1 MSCIPINDFSLIS
14 LCDATKAGKL
24 YSIVPD
30 DGSGDFDV
38 ARNSTATYVGADGL
52 IKTAAIDEPRIEF
65 NLDGSYKGLLVEP
78 QRTNLVFYS
87 EEFDD
92 AYWTKQNG
100 TVTANTE
107 AAPDGTT
114 TADTLTSDGG
124 SVSADKS
131 CFRRLNVIAADG
143 NIYSRSIFLKKGNT
157 RYGWISSLNVSFV
170 NNRCIIFDFDDEVVT
185 FQNEIEGFAVEKF
198 ENGWYRL
205 SIAVTAGGGLATNFS
220 AGMTNSPTTMSSHNN
235 NDFIYAWGAQVE
247 AAPTASSYIKTEAS
261 TVTRVADVISNDLSA
276 LVTGD
281 YSMVLDVE
289 ANVGRLKVFE
299 ALTGFDV
306 DLTGSGRMVVTVD
319 SEITLHFPDGR
330 TLEFLKP
337 SDFVDLEFVT
347 KLTSNHVKVVATL
360 NRIINQSE
368 IDGLVSGNLNSPLLD
383 TGSLTD
389 FEEKYRDLDYDF
401 FGKIDTSS
409 GSNFVQ
415 TWQNNN
421 LTSFPLIDTSS
432 GTNFTLAWRDNNL
445 TSFPLIDTS
454 SGTSFFRAW
463 RSNNLTSFPLIDT
476 SSGTNFSETWRENNL
491 QTWPA
496 NMFDTC
502 PATDFTNCWL
512 INALDQTGVDNIL
525 VSINKARVDGFS
537 GSDGVLGI
545 NGGTNATPGAAGQA
559 AADALRADGWTLTLN
574 GY

>member
-1 MSCIPINDFSLIS
+1 
-14 LCDATKAGKL
+14 L

-30 DGSGDFDV
+30 DGSGDFTA
-38 ARNSTATYVGADGL
+38 ARNSTATYLGADGL
-52 IKTAAIDEPRIEF
+52 IKTAAINEPRIEF
-65 NLDGSYKGLLVEP
+65 NPDGSYKGLLVEP
-78 QRTNLVFYS
+78 QRTNLLLRS

-92 AYWTKQNG
+92 AVWEKSFVG
-100 TVTANTE
+100 TGILPTINANF
-107 AAPDGTT
+107 AIAPDGNQ
-114 TADTLTSDGG
+114 TADRAFFDRQSGVDVGDVSVIQNKSFTTGTAGKTYTGTVYIKSATSSNQNVLVYINRG
-124 SVSADKS
+124 S
-131 CFRRLNVIAADG
+131 
-143 NIYSRSIFLKKGNT
+143 
-157 RYGWISSLNVSFV
+157 
-170 NNRCIIFDFDDEVVT
+170 
-185 FQNEIEGFAVEKF
+185 QNEIAVVNVTQEYTRVQLSLTIST
-198 ENGWYRL
+198 NGRVDFQ
-205 SIAVTAGGGLATNFS
+205 IGTRGGSFGGDFS
-220 AGMTNSPTTMSSHNN
+220 V
-235 NDFIYAWGAQVE
+235 DVILWGAQLEE
-247 AAPTASSYIKTEAS
+247 ASTASSYIKTVAS

-299 ALTGFDV
+299 SLTGFEV
-306 DLTGSGRMVVTVD
+306 DLTGSGRMVVTVA

-337 SDFVDLEFVT
+337 SDFIDLEFIT

-383 TGSLTD
+383 TGSVTN
-389 FEEKYRDLDYDF
+389 FNSKYLNQDYDF

-409 GSNFVQ
+409 GITFFKTWEGNNLTSFPIIDMSNANSLIAAWENNNLTSFPLINTSNVSDFSFAWFGNNLTSFPLINTSIGTNFRR
-415 TWQNNN
+415 TWFGNN

-432 GTNFTLAWRDNNL
+432 ATNMR
-445 TSFPLIDTS
+445 
-454 SGTSFFRAW
+454 
-463 RSNNLTSFPLIDT
+463 
-476 SSGTNFSETWRENNL
+476 ETWRNNNL
-491 QTWPA
+491 QTWPV

-502 PATDFTNCWL
+502 PATNFLQCWEN
-512 INALDQTGVDNIL
+512 NALDQQGVDNIL

-545 NGGTNATPGAAGQA
+545 NLGTNATPGAAGQA
-559 AADALRADGWTLTLN
+559 AADALRGDGWTVTLN

>member
-1 MSCIPINDFSLIS
+1 MSCIPIQDFSLIS

-30 DGSGDFDV
+30 DGSGDFTV
-38 ARNSTATYVGADGL
+38 ARNSTATYLGADGL
-52 IKTAAIDEPRIEF
+52 IKTAAINEPRIEF
-65 NLDGSYKGLLVEP
+65 NVDGSYKGLLVEP
-78 QRTNLVFYS
+78 QRTNLLRRS
-87 EEFDD
+87 EEFDNS
-92 AYWTKQNG
+92 YWTKLNA
-100 TVTANTE
+100 TVTPNDE
-107 AAPDGTT
+107 VAPDGTN
-114 TADTLTSDGG
+114 TADKIIEGVGAGVVGVKRTLILTANTNFRFSAFAKAGESKILKINVGG
-124 SVSADKS
+124 TGPNSVGQANADA
-131 CFRRLNVIAADG
+131 NVDLTTGEVIGTPLTAYD
-143 NIYSRSIFLKKGNT
+143 LQ
-157 RYGWISSLNVSFV
+157 V
-170 NNRCIIFDFDDEVVT
+170 FDF
-185 FQNEIEGFAVEKF
+185 G
-198 ENGWYRL
+198 NGWYRL
-205 SIAVTAGGGLATNFS
+205 SIVFNSGTTGSTDTLLTVLDDLKDGTSGLFL
-220 AGMTNSPTTMSSHNN
+220 
-235 NDFIYAWGAQVE
+235 WGAQVE
-247 AAPTASSYIKTEAS
+247 AAPTASSYIPTVAS

-306 DLTGSGRMVVTVD
+306 DLTGSGRMVVTVG

-368 IDGLVSGNLNSPLLD
+368 INGITSGNLNSPLLD
-383 TGSLTD
+383 TGAVTD
-389 FEEKYRDLDYDF
+389 FRDKYRDLDYDF

-409 GSNFVQ
+409 GTDFRAAWRENNLTSFPLIDTSNVTNFRDA
-415 TWQNNN
+415 WFNNN

-432 GTNFTLAWRDNNL
+432 GTNFRTAWINSNL
-445 TSFPLIDTS
+445 TSFPKIDTS
-454 SGTSFFRAW
+454 SGTDFFR
-463 RSNNLTSFPLIDT
+463 
-476 SSGTNFSETWRENNL
+476 TWQNNNL

-502 PATDFTNCWL
+502 PSTDYTGCWRE
-512 INALDQTGVDNIL
+512 NALDQTGVDNIL

-537 GSDGVLGI
+537 GSNGILGI
-545 NGGTNATPGAAGQA
+545 ELGTNATPGAAGQA
-559 AADALRADGWTLTLN
+559 AADALRADGWTVTLN